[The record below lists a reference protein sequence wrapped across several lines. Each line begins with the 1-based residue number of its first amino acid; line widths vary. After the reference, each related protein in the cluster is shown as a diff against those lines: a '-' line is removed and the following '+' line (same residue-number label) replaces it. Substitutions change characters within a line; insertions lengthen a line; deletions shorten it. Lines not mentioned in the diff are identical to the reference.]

1 MASDESGQVVLGT
14 LAEQQIV
21 GGKEDA
27 VAVVTRASDGVV
39 EVMVAAKEGAG
50 IKAVMAVL
58 HTEDERVEL
67 VGEGQVSIP
76 EKCLARPLFEDAHL
90 ALPPQPKEEPR
101 TSQTQIVVEVTGSTV
116 KKTTDPQEMAG
127 DESVQ
132 VVLGA
137 LTEQQIVSGKE
148 DAVAVVTRASDG
160 VVEVMVAA
168 KDGAGVKAVM
178 AVLHTG
184 DGRVEL
190 VGEG

>member
-1 MASDESGQVVLGT
+1 MPAPMVVVESVEYEHEPIEHILQTINQSPLHLQLLPSQIST
-14 LAEQQIV
+14 LSKAQNPLTTTYTLQADTPEGEQQV
-21 GGKEDA
+21 T
-27 VAVVTRASDGVV
+27 VAVDGQGVHVLDYRA
-39 EVMVAAKEGAG
+39 
-50 IKAVMAVL
+50 
-58 HTEDERVEL
+58 
-67 VGEGQVSIP
+67 
-76 EKCLARPLFEDAHL
+76 
-90 ALPPQPKEEPR
+90 PQPKEEPR

>member
-1 MASDESGQVVLGT
+1 MASDESVQVVLGT

-76 EKCLARPLFEDAHL
+76 
-90 ALPPQPKEEPR
+90 
-101 TSQTQIVVEVTGSTV
+101 
-116 KKTTDPQEMAG
+116 
-127 DESVQ
+127 
-132 VVLGA
+132 
-137 LTEQQIVSGKE
+137 
-148 DAVAVVTRASDG
+148 
-160 VVEVMVAA
+160 
-168 KDGAGVKAVM
+168 
-178 AVLHTG
+178 
-184 DGRVEL
+184 
-190 VGEG
+190 